1 MMVTIMFLL
10 AATLL
15 VVCLIQFAALLEY
28 KTMADDEHAYA
39 MELQAEL
46 ASRTKHLHERL
57 EAKSTAESILLVEL
71 DEVRE
76 EAERLTGELAIAK
89 LSLKNAQNQF
99 EEQSQITLQVENE
112 RDDYKDMLRAIAHIF
127 AYERDLIQEVLKECD
142 DFEAQSG

>member
-1 MMVTIMFLL
+1 MMVTFMFLL

-15 VVCLIQFAALLEY
+15 VICLLEFAALLEY
-28 KTMADDEHAYA
+28 KTMADNEHAYA

-89 LSLKNAQNQF
+89 LSLKNAQNQVADH
-99 EEQSQITLQVENE
+99 VETTG
-112 RDDYKDMLRAIAHIF
+112 RAIADREEYRVMLKNIVHIF
-127 AYERDLIQEVLKECD
+127 ANEGVLLQEVLKEWA

>member
-28 KTMADDEHAYA
+28 KKMADDEHAYA

-89 LSLKNAQNQF
+89 LSLKNAQNQVADHVETTGRAIADR
-99 EEQSQITLQVENE
+99 EEYRV
-112 RDDYKDMLRAIAHIF
+112 MLRNIAHIF
-127 AYERDLIQEVLKECD
+127 ANEGVLLQEVLKEWAD
-142 DFEAQSG
+142 LESQSG